1 MSELLGIS
9 SDGQSAPEI
18 CLHGRPPVDGIEAT
32 GWGLGW
38 YSPSGASAV
47 VVKDPI
53 ANGSDTVLN
62 RVLRDWERL
71 RSSVFLCHIRV
82 APAGVE
88 QEDTHPF
95 LRSYGGRDWL
105 FAHSGRLDLRQL
117 LEFPLG
123 DPPQFEPVGRTD
135 SEYAFCWLLE
145 QFKERGA
152 RYLAEVTYPGLHG
165 LLTELNNLGVA
176 NFLLSD
182 GQDLI
187 AYRDAR
193 ASREL
198 YVVRRTP
205 PHDQT
210 HLASAYVDIDLHD
223 PIDANRTNVLVTTSP
238 FDGQACRLLEPGE
251 MIAVRQGAV
260 VWSSQQDQRTSQVM
274 PAITGSQ
281 PAPPPLDQTQGQ
293 NQAQIE
299 QGDGQTFQQDG
310 RPPERLSSGAP
321 PPPVPETLSEPA
333 PESMFNGPISA
344 APLMQAGP
352 IATTGHRFPATPLVG
367 KLDLVRASERVLTV
381 THETTYR
388 YTIPVGKSGHTYR
401 LRPVEDLTQHVLD
414 HSLEITPVGQ
424 AYSFEDVFG
433 NYTTRVKLREAYT
446 ELRVVSRSRVRLMGH
461 LAPASPLRR
470 TTIPLLWMPWQ
481 RQMMNPYLLP
491 PELPESQLKELSGY
505 AMSFAQ
511 RQNHDLIATLKDIN
525 LTIYRDFA
533 YVSQSTTNETTPF
546 EVYVNRVG
554 VCQDFA
560 NLFICLARLLGVPA
574 RYRVGYIYTGA
585 NYENKIQS
593 DASHAWAELYL
604 PRVGWR
610 GFDPTNGILVGLD
623 HIRVAT
629 GRNYRDATPTSGT
642 IFQGGGG
649 ETLRVAV
656 RVETDDAPSSVA
668 LG

>member
-9 SDGQSAPEI
+9 SDGQSAPEL

-38 YSPSGASAV
+38 YSTSAASAV
-47 VVKDPI
+47 VVKDPV
-53 ANGSDTVLN
+53 ASGSDTVLN

-71 RSSVFLCHIRV
+71 RSSVFVCHIRV
-82 APAGVE
+82 APSGVD

-95 LRSYGGRDWL
+95 LRSYAGRDWI
-105 FAHSGRLDLRQL
+105 FAHDGNLDLRQL
-117 LEFPLG
+117 LEFQLG

-135 SEYAFCWLLE
+135 SEYAFCWLLA

-152 RYLAEVTYPGLHG
+152 RF
-165 LLTELNNLGVA
+165 LTEVGYPAIHALFAELNHFGRANL
-176 NFLLSD
+176 LLSD
-182 GQDLI
+182 GEDLI
-187 AYRDAR
+187 AYRDGKGA
-193 ASREL
+193 REL
-198 YVVRRTP
+198 YAMRRIP

-210 HLASAYVDIDLHD
+210 HLSSAYVDVDLHD
-223 PIDANRTNVLVTTSP
+223 PIDANRSNVLITTSP
-238 FDGQACRLLEPGE
+238 FEGQPSRLLEPGE
-251 MIAVRQGAV
+251 MIAIRQGAV
-260 VWSSQQDQRTSQVM
+260 VWSSHPTAGASRSIPPTLPGGSVSVQTQIGVQTQRDLNS
-274 PAITGSQ
+274 PP
-281 PAPPPLDQTQGQ
+281 PAPPSAPRSSGPIPPPAVGTSG
-293 NQAQIE
+293 
-299 QGDGQTFQQDG
+299 
-310 RPPERLSSGAP
+310 PPESAI
-321 PPPVPETLSEPA
+321 
-333 PESMFNGPISA
+333 NGPVSA
-344 APLMQAGP
+344 VSLMHAGL
-352 IATTGHRFPATPLVG
+352 ITTDGHRAATTPLVG
-367 KLDLVRASERVLTV
+367 KLGPGKAQERVLTV

-388 YTIPVGKSGHTYR
+388 YIVPVSKSAHTYR
-401 LRPVEDLTQHVLD
+401 LRPVEDLTQQVLD
-414 HSLEITPVGQ
+414 HSLEITPAGQ
-424 AYSFEDVFG
+424 SYSFEDVFG
-433 NYTTRVKLREAYT
+433 NYTTRMKLREPYT
-446 ELRVVSRSRVRLMGH
+446 ELRVVSRCRVRLMDH
-461 LAPASPLRR
+461 PERPSPLRR

-574 RYRVGYIYTGA
+574 RYRVGYIFTGA
-585 NYENKIQS
+585 DYENKIQS
-593 DASHAWAELYL
+593 EASHAWAELYL

-642 IFQGGGG
+642 IFQGGSG
-649 ETLRVAV
+649 ETLHVAV
-656 RVETDDAPSSVA
+656 RVEAEGAPSSRSVR
-668 LG
+668 